1 MPQATGL
8 RATLSDSFWTYEASE
23 SASYVQNASLRVAR
37 IPSLDQGVPNKP
49 DASGMT
55 PVAQWHARTWTRAR
69 DANRASS
76 GPHFWQLPS
85 V

>member
-8 RATLSDSFWTYEASE
+8 RAILSDAFWTYEALPE
-23 SASYVQNASLRVAR
+23 APYVQNESLRVTC
-37 IPSLDQGVPNKP
+37 IPSLDQGAPNKP
-49 DASGMT
+49 GASGT